1 MFDWTVNL
9 GSILIIAG
17 FAVTGFVTYTKAT
30 AWLSIRFSK
39 FEDTLGLH
47 ATQLVRHAER
57 MDRYESRYVEIAQDL
72 QRLIGRMESMDDWPP
87 PDRRRHPR
95 EPK

>member
-9 GSILIIAG
+9 GSLLIIAG

-39 FEDTLGLH
+39 FEDTLSTH
-47 ATQLVRHAER
+47 ALQLGRHAER

-72 QRLIGRMESMDDWPP
+72 QRLIGRIEAQDDTPWPTN
-87 PDRRRHPR
+87 RRR
-95 EPK
+95 EAK